1 MKKFY
6 LSLASILFLSVGF
19 GQNTSPDTNSKVKA
33 KELNVYPVIQKQAT
47 NLQLPSNSGAH
58 GATNVMLENGNNLPS
73 TQTNN
78 QQVPPALSNV
88 VVTGNTTVAN
98 PNDHNGHYCKS
109 HQLTQQHYEEMGVWD
124 QSYANYMSDAVTM
137 IDYQQNKAAGPNTI
151 PVIFHVVHEGEP
163 VGTGTN
169 VSNAAIMAMFNDL
182 VEDYQ
187 LLNAD
192 QSQARS
198 AYGFTPA
205 DANINFCL
213 AQQDPNGLPLSETG
227 VVRVQTTQTWF
238 NSDLSSEVNAMK
250 SSPLG
255 SPIWDRTKYLNV
267 WICDISN
274 GAGSGTAGYAYRPQG
289 GFLPNANIDG
299 IVVDYNL
306 GVNNDNV
313 LTHEVG
319 HYLGLMHTW
328 GNSGGCSDDDG
339 FTDTPN
345 TYGPSFNQGSSC
357 SGFQQYCSGVQT
369 QYENYMDYSNCTVM
383 FTQQQVNYMD
393 NILNTLRSS
402 LFLSPGCDPA
412 GPPICSFTSSPSGPV
427 SIAQNGTV
435 IFQDAS
441 TGGPTSWTWTIS
453 GTQGTDWAFTGG
465 TNANSQ
471 NPEVTFYNTGT
482 YNVTLVASNS
492 FGACTGSTQN
502 SYVTVVAPSTGTG
515 CDTLRN
521 WDPVDAVAN
530 GIFAYINPYGGWGYF
545 PGHSEEDGTGT
556 YYNGAWAE
564 RFNSPTT
571 AEARR
576 VRVYCA
582 QADNNSGTGA
592 VVFHTFADNA
602 GAPGG
607 ILASD
612 TISISSLTPNA
623 WNEFDF
629 DNPASVT
636 GNFWVGYQIYY
647 GTPQDTVVMYCATT
661 ISGGYNG
668 FLAYQYG
675 YGWWNYNF
683 SDASI
688 MMDVLL
694 SNGPAPVADLQYSE
708 DEICVGGQITVN
720 GSGSTNTTNY
730 YWYQTDDPITTIY
743 DAQYTAGATFDFSVP
758 AGNYGIILFA
768 DGSCMTDVAVLPVTV
783 NSVPTASIGVTQ
795 TTCGQNNGEIAF
807 SSPSGGNGTYQYSV
821 TTSATPSYS
830 SNTTYSNLAPG
841 TYYVYIKSGGDGCEN
856 STTVTI
862 NASTA
867 LSGSVTPTA
876 IALCEG
882 QSTTLT
888 ASGGTTYTWYDGGT
902 QVQTGASNTLS
913 VTPSATA
920 QYSVQISDGTCTD
933 LQLATVTVNQLDNA
947 SFNFA
952 DFCDGAP
959 NGPTSIA
966 TPGGTWSFNPAPG
979 DGASINPTT
988 GEITNETQI
997 TYTVQYTTSGTCPN
1011 TSTDNVTVSTS
1022 DDATF
1027 TTANFC
1033 AGSTNT
1039 VNITGTTGGTFTYDG
1054 ADASSINPTTGVITN
1069 GVAGT
1074 TYNITYTTPAGPCQS
1089 VSSPVAVTVLTTP
1102 TVNAVSNQTIC
1113 SGDNFTAITFSGT
1126 GGGTYSWTNNN
1137 TGIGLG
1143 VTGTGNINSFAGTT
1157 TGASTT
1163 ATITVTPNNG
1173 SCTGTST
1180 NFTLTVNLT
1189 PTVGAG
1195 TDQSVCD
1202 GTQVTL
1208 TASNP
1213 NSATI
1218 SWDNGITDGAA
1229 FTPTVGTTTYT
1240 VTATLGS
1247 CTATD
1252 MVDVTSNTTPT
1263 VGAGNDTTICAG
1275 QPITLTANN
1284 PNSGTISWTNGVSDG
1299 VSFNPPVGSLTYTVT
1314 STLGVCSAQDQ
1325 IIVTTLDSPS
1335 LSGVVTDANGG
1346 ANGSIDLTISGGT
1359 PPYASI
1365 SWDSGQSTEDITG
1378 LSAGTYTV
1386 TVTDDNGCSNSETF
1400 TVQDIAGIEDLIGA
1414 YLLIYPNPTSGEFT
1428 VQLNG
1433 EYQIT
1438 ITDAR
1443 GRLILQKIGADQT
1456 MFDLSS
1462 YESGVYFIRIDQ
1474 NGKMTVRKLMLD

>member
-1 MKKFY
+1 MKKLYFSIASM
-6 LSLASILFLSVGF
+6 LVLTLGFAQNKNSLNQSNQINGTTVKTGGF
-19 GQNTSPDTNSKVKA
+19 VVNPSPAWN
-33 KELNVYPVIQKQAT
+33 
-47 NLQLPSNSGAH
+47 
-58 GATNVMLENGNNLPS
+58 
-73 TQTNN
+73 TNN
-78 QQVPPALSNV
+78 SVPSQGSLNNV
-88 VVTGNTTVAN
+88 VNNGTTTVAN

-124 QSYANYMSDAVTM
+124 QSYAIYMSDAASITN
-137 IDYQQNKAAGPNTI
+137 YQQNKAAGPNTI

-227 VVRVQTTQTWF
+227 VIRVQTTQTWF

-250 SSPLG
+250 SAPLG

-306 GVNNDNV
+306 GVTNDNV

-383 FTQQQVNYMD
+383 FTQQQADYM
-393 NILNTLRSS
+393 NMILSTLRSS

-412 GPPICSFTSSPSGPV
+412 GPPVCSFTSSPSGPV
-427 SIAQNGTV
+427 TISQNGTV

-453 GTQGTDWAFTGG
+453 GTQGTDWAYTGG

-482 YNVTLVASNS
+482 YNVTLVASNG

-502 SYVTVVAPSTGTG
+502 TYVTVIAPASGTT

-521 WDPVDAVAN
+521 WNPLTE
-530 GIFAYINPYGGWGYF
+530 GIAWYDNALDWGYLC
-545 PGHSEEDGTGT
+545 GHGKFSGFNINEYAEKYTPSSAAEVRRLRVPVMLVED
-556 YYNGAWAE
+556 
-564 RFNSPTT
+564 
-571 AEARR
+571 
-576 VRVYCA
+576 
-582 QADNNSGTGA
+582 NSGTGS
-592 VVFHTFADNA
+592 VNFLISDDDN
-602 GAPGG
+602 GGTDPGT
-607 ILASD
+607 ILGGVTVPLANLND
-612 TISISSLTPNA
+612 FA
-623 WNEFDF
+623 WNEIDF
-629 DNPASVT
+629 PTPVGVT
-636 GNFWVGYQIYY
+636 GPFWVSVQYNY
-647 GTPQDTVVMYCATT
+647 GSPQDTAVIAIADLGDRPAGVGTT
-661 ISGGYNG
+661 RWYIAGGWYGTNTFYSGGINM
-668 FLAYQYG
+668 
-675 YGWWNYNF
+675 
-683 SDASI
+683 SI
-688 MMDVLL
+688 AWDVLL
-694 SNGPAPVADLQYSE
+694 SNGPAPTASLAVDATEL
-708 DEICVGGQITVN
+708 CVGGSIVGN

-730 YWYQTDDPITTIY
+730 YWYQTDDNPLTSIY
-743 DAQYTAGATFDFSVP
+743 DVQYTAGATFDFSGLT
-758 AGNYGIILFA
+758 AGDYQLWLFA
-768 DGSCMTDVAVLPVTV
+768 DGSCKTDYDTV
-783 NSVPTASIGVTQ
+783 DITLYDVPNASVSLTH
-795 TTCGQNNGEIAF
+795 TTCGQNNGVITF
-807 SSPSGGNGTYQYSV
+807 SGATGGNGVYQYSIDGG
-821 TTSATPSYS
+821 SNFS
-830 SNTTYSNLAPG
+830 STTTYSNLPAG
-841 TYYVYIKSGGDGCEN
+841 SYDLVIKTTGDNCEATATVNIN
-856 STTVTI
+856 S
-862 NASTA
+862 STA
-867 LSGSVTPTA
+867 VTGSVTPTVT
-876 IALCEG
+876 ALCEG

-888 ASGGTTYTWYDGGT
+888 ASGGTTYTWYNGGT
-902 QVQTGASNTLS
+902 QVQTGTNNTLLVS
-913 VTPSATA
+913 PLATA
-920 QYSVQISDGTCTD
+920 QYSVQITNGGCTD
-933 LQLATVTVNQLDNA
+933 LQLATVNVTALDNA

-959 NGPTSIA
+959 NGPTAIA
-966 TPGGTWSFNPAPG
+966 TPGGTWAFNPAPG

-997 TYTVQYTTSGTCPN
+997 TYTVQYTTNGACPN

-1022 DDATF
+1022 DDPTF
-1027 TTANFC
+1027 VTADFC
-1033 AGSTNT
+1033 SGSSNT

-1074 TYNITYTTPAGPCQS
+1074 TYNITYTTPAGACQA
-1089 VSSPVAVTVLTTP
+1089 VSSPIAVTVLTTP
-1102 TVNAVSNQTIC
+1102 TINAVSNQTIC
-1113 SGDNFTAITFSGT
+1113 SGNSFTAINFTGT

-1137 TGIGLG
+1137 TNIGLG
-1143 VTGTGNINSFAGTT
+1143 NNGTGNIAAFAGTT

-1173 SCTGTST
+1173 SCSGTST

-1202 GTQVTL
+1202 GDQVTL
-1208 TASNP
+1208 TATNP
-1213 NSATI
+1213 NSATL
-1218 SWDNGITDGAA
+1218 SWDNSVTNGVA
-1229 FTPTVGTTTYT
+1229 FTPSVGTTTYT

-1247 CTATD
+1247 CTAQDQVNVT
-1252 MVDVTSNTTPT
+1252 VDITPS
-1263 VGAGNDTTICAG
+1263 VNAGLNDTICEG
-1275 QPITLTANN
+1275 TSYTLTATN
-1284 PNSGTISWTNGVSDG
+1284 PNSATITWNNGVSDG
-1299 VSFNPPVGSLTYTVT
+1299 VPFTATSIGSTIYTAT
-1314 STLGVCSAQDQ
+1314 ATIGACSSQDQ
-1325 IIVTTLDSPS
+1325 MILVVNDSPTIT
-1335 LSGVVTDANGG
+1335 GTVTDANGG
-1346 ANGSIDLTISGGT
+1346 NNGSIDVTIAGGT
-1359 PPYASI
+1359 GSI
-1365 SWDSGQSTEDITG
+1365 VSTNWDSGQTTEDITG
-1378 LSAGTYTV
+1378 IGAGTYTI
-1386 TVTDDNGCSNSETF
+1386 TVTDSVGCSNSETF

-1414 YLLIYPNPTSGEFT
+1414 DLLIYPNPTSGEFT